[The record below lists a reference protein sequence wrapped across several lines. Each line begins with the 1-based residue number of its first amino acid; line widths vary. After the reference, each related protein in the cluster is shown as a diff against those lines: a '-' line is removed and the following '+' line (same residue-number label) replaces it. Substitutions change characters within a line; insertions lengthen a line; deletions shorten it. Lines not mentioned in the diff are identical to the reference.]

1 MATVEKIRRP
11 KIGEWKP
18 GTDLIAW
25 SNETGLWY
33 GRGPSGW
40 DYRISGQDHLLMMF
54 DKNGHHHGQSAHKS
68 VDEAKMRAVEFEL
81 QQLGK
86 KAPRNFVTPLQLPAA
101 APSSATPDA
110 PSFEHQMAVQ
120 MGWAK
125 PGPAEGTPVPLEQ
138 SKIDGFP
145 ASKGTELLDLDML
158 FESPHN
164 PRKLFKDIEPLA
176 RSILATGGLLQPIV
190 ARPVMEGPHQ
200 RYEIAAGARRFRAMV
215 LLSKQM
221 NVDWADKVL
230 VDIREL
236 TDAQMAEAMM
246 AENDQRDGLLPLE
259 QAMGYSNMLKTGF
272 TIDTIAEKLGVSTG
286 TVHGRLQLLKL
297 GKEAR
302 RLVLE
307 GKLPSSLATLIG
319 RYPEALQEEALLE
332 LEDARTANGDETWNF
347 NDGTYNVRA
356 SLEYL
361 QEHFTRSLKS
371 TPFDQKDQSYPVP
384 AELWPERAGSHD
396 KETPVAAPSCSE
408 CPRNSKNMAPEIAGE
423 NPDGGRHGFCTL
435 PPCFDAKRDAEGE
448 RLQAKAKEEGLK
460 LLPESK
466 TWQLFR
472 DRDSMAGNLG
482 FVKADDVAP
491 GDSKKRT
498 YRQVI
503 EEVTKKSEL
512 EPPAVQVALTQA
524 AGRVDLFRESEAL
537 KVLAKGGVEWAKQQV
552 AREKRAKAGRTSSA
566 GPSAASQK
574 TADKH
579 LAQER
584 VRATVFR
591 KVIEHYLTVGLD
603 LPALRAM
610 IFAWPDEGPVDV
622 HEILNLK
629 SRKEVTEWA
638 EKKASLP
645 ELLALVYASAMGPE
659 YEGSFRSGY
668 TDEVERAAKV
678 VKVDI
683 KKLEEHEIAAIAA
696 QRAAEAILWTKSGK
710 KTVGKSK
717 AMQYVITE
725 EKATSAE
732 AKQKGLKTWFKL
744 EFTPKGGGITSVGA
758 GGRGP
763 FDTLEL
769 AQEAAYEREK
779 RGA

>member
-1 MATVEKIRRP
+1 MTSKQTP
-11 KIGEWKP
+11 K
-18 GTDLIAW
+18 
-25 SNETGLWY
+25 
-33 GRGPSGW
+33 
-40 DYRISGQDHLLMMF
+40 
-54 DKNGHHHGQSAHKS
+54 KNGNGMK
-68 VDEAKMRAVEFEL
+68 D
-81 QQLGK
+81 
-86 KAPRNFVTPLQLPAA
+86 
-101 APSSATPDA
+101 
-110 PSFEHQMAVQ
+110 FEHQMAVQ

-125 PGPAEGTPVPLEQ
+125 PALNEGTPVPLEQ
-138 SKIDGFP
+138 SRHDKFP
-145 ASKGTELLDLDML
+145 ASRGTELIALDML

-164 PRKLFKDIEPLA
+164 PRKLFKGIDELA
-176 RSILATGGLLQPIV
+176 KSIVATGGLLQAIV
-190 ARPVMEGPHQ
+190 ARPVEEGPHQ
-200 RYEIAAGARRFRAMV
+200 RYEIAAGARRFRALE
-215 LLSKQM
+215 LLKSQGHELGER
-221 NVDWADKVL
+221 AL
-230 VDIREL
+230 VDIRAL

-272 TIDTIAEKLGVSTG
+272 TIETIAEALGVSTG

-319 RYPEALQEEALLE
+319 RYPEALQEEALQE

-347 NDGTYNVRA
+347 NDGAYNVRA
-356 SLEYL
+356 SIEYL
-361 QEHFTRSLKS
+361 QEKFTRSLKA

-396 KETPVAAPSCSE
+396 KETPVAAPACSE
-408 CPRNSKNMAPEIAGE
+408 CPRNSKNMAPELAGE
-423 NPDGGRHGFCTL
+423 NPNPGSRHGFCTL
-435 PPCFDAKRDAEGE
+435 PPCYDAKRDAEGE
-448 RLQAKAKEEGLK
+448 RLQANAKDEGLK

-498 YRQVI
+498 YRQVL
-503 EEVTKKSEL
+503 EEVTKKAEL

-552 AREKRAKAGRTSSA
+552 AREKRAKAGRSST
-566 GPSAASQK
+566 GPTANDQK
-574 TADKH
+574 VADKH
-579 LAQER
+579 QAQER

-678 VKVDI
+678 VKVDL
-683 KKLEEHEIAAIAA
+683 KKLEEHELAAVAA
-696 QRAAEAILWTKSGK
+696 QRAAEAILWTKSRK

-717 AMQYVITE
+717 TMQYVITE

-744 EFTPKGGGITSVGA
+744 EFTPKGGSITSVGA
-758 GGRGP
+758 GGGGP

-769 AQEAAYEREK
+769 AQEAAYERET